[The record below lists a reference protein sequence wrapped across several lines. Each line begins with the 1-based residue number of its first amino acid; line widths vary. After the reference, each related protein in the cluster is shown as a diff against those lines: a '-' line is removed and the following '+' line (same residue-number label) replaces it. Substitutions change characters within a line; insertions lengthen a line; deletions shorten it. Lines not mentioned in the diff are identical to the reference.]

1 MNFLVDTHVFLW
13 IVFSPQKISKRLK
26 SILLDPQSTK
36 FVSIITYWEIAL
48 KYQLGKIDLKGVY
61 PDDLS
66 SVAKNSG
73 FEFLNLEF
81 ETASTFYKLPILK
94 NKDPFDRMLA
104 WQAISKNYTLVT
116 KDQEFSLYHNQG
128 LKTVW

>member
-36 FVSIITYWEIAL
+36 FVSIITFWEIAL

-66 SVAKNSG
+66 SVARNSG

-81 ETASTFYKLPILK
+81 ETTSTFYKLPMLK

-104 WQAISKNYTLVT
+104 WQAISNNFILVT
-116 KDQEFSLYHNQG
+116 QDHEFALYQHHG